1 MQVVWRVCVC
11 PCICVCVGMQELNR
25 SYDAA
30 KAQLATNDTF
40 TQVYYNYSIRTHT
53 HTHARMHAHTCTH
66 THSSH
71 AHTHTLYLVPPCSAG
86 EPGEEV
92 ATLGAKQLCL
102 ERVYP
107 PLIVTV
113 TVCVC
118 ACVCV
123 YVCLFLLDCCPVIAN
138 RQAEGNY
145 QQTAQEVKERLADY
159 NALLCQTLTG
169 PPSGLVN

>member
-1 MQVVWRVCVC
+1 MCVC
-11 PCICVCVGMQELNR
+11 ARASVCVGMQELNR

-53 HTHARMHAHTCTH
+53 HTHARTH
-66 THSSH
+66 THT
-71 AHTHTLYLVPPCSAG
+71 HTHTHIAHMYTQLYLVPLCSAG

-118 ACVCV
+118 VCV
-123 YVCLFLLDCCPVIAN
+123 GVGMSLLLDCCPVIAN

-145 QQTAQEVKERLADY
+145 QQIAQEVKERLADY